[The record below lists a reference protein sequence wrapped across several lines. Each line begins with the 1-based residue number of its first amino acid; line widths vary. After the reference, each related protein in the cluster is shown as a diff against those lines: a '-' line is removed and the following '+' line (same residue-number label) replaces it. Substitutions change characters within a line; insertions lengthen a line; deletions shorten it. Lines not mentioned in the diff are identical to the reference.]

1 MKMAYD
7 DKLERV
13 RCDDCGRFV
22 SFDSATIEH
31 ERTYYSFDGS
41 PEDLVHAKCKM
52 CEGSEK

>member
-1 MKMAYD
+1 MAYD